1 MLPPYATHL
10 NYCSATGNNQAE
22 RERDHQS
29 IAHGAAASHP
39 PIMTAKHSVWLL
51 SKESGTEGARCMHQ
65 DHFRHD
71 SRRVTHLGCHPD
83 EAGLVQQMSASG
95 IAGFLLRDCANDI
108 KLHWLSAHITF
119 TLVDKRAIK

>member
-10 NYCSATGNNQAE
+10 NYCSATSNNQAE

-39 PIMTAKHSVWLL
+39 SIMTAKYSVWLL
-51 SKESGTEGARCMHQ
+51 NKESGTEGARCMHQ

-71 SRRVTHLGCHPD
+71 SRHVTKLERHAN
-83 EAGLVQQMSASG
+83 ETGLVQQMSASG
-95 IAGFLLRDCANDI
+95 IAGFLLRDCANGI
-108 KLHWLSAHITF
+108 RLHWLSAHITF
-119 TLVDKRAIK
+119 TLVDKRAIQ